1 MKELDAIAKALPL
14 DLSQLTSYYSAS
26 QVKEQQEAYWGQPE
40 DMQEQEKSEMKKGKS
55 DSMPYISKGYI
66 YTGTRPGFSMVE
78 DEIGHAYQ
86 YGIASKESKT
96 DEDQSF
102 IETIYNMIDKLRTK
116 ISDIK
121 KENEILKT
129 TLREVEDQLR
139 DIRSK
144 QNN

>member
-1 MKELDAIAKALPL
+1 MKKLDAIAKALPL

-26 QVKEQQEAYWGQPE
+26 QVKEQQEAYWGK
-40 DMQEQEKSEMKKGKS
+40 DMQEPQKSEMKEGKNETI
-55 DSMPYISKGYI
+55 PYISNGYM
-66 YTGTRPGFSMVE
+66 YSGTRPGFSMVE